1 MQELQ
6 HVYSCTTGMHAS
18 VLLYR
23 AMAWLHDATS
33 YSHTPAAVPVPSQ
46 DLRAKL
52 LAEAEQSARNNAS
65 VAMRWADLFSI
76 EVPQVRCS
84 RLGYLQYHS
93 AYRRNLYDPEK
104 C

>member
-1 MQELQ
+1 M
-6 HVYSCTTGMHAS
+6 YSCTTGMHAS

-84 RLGYLQYHS
+84 RLGYRYLQHH
-93 AYRRNLYDPEK
+93 AANLRNLYDPEK
-104 C
+104 YKC